1 MNSFADNRRAR
12 FTEAVAQN
20 PKLRVGLIALLAIAV
35 GLIGGAAVA
44 FGPFWAGFAVLA
56 ALACA
61 YALLVNTNI
70 GLAASMMLITIF
82 PFGTLPF
89 RVGVTFALLELVLAA
104 LMAVW
109 IFRLLSQP
117 DEQFEMGAL
126 GLAIIGWLGQTL
138 FSFLLGSNG
147 SPDFTTLHNYFKF
160 ILALLFYFSVIN
172 CVRTPAQASWF
183 LRCVIICGGVA
194 ALLGFVLYIMPD
206 ALALRFLV
214 MFGRFGYPTSG
225 RVLRYVEDDVNGME
239 RAIGLSVDPNSF
251 GGMLALIGV
260 IAIVQAVSEK
270 PVLDR
275 KLLLGIGGLISL
287 MVLLTASRAALGG
300 LAVGILYAATIR
312 YHKLWWGVAA
322 AGVAAVFAY
331 LVLGIGESFVERIVE
346 GAKFEDQANQMR
358 LDEFSNA
365 IEIIQRYPWFG
376 IGFAQAPD
384 IDLGAGVSN
393 IYLAM
398 GSRIGLLGL
407 AGFLAIMVAFFIRGW
422 RVLQTV
428 INQRGDIEL
437 GGRLIAL
444 QASILTALA
453 VGLLD
458 HYFFN
463 IEFSHMVALL
473 WGTIGLTQALEMSAD
488 RAFAQSQ
495 SSDSQIV
502 ESTL

>member
-1 MNSFADNRRAR
+1 VNSFADNRRPR
-12 FTEAVAQN
+12 FNELISQN
-20 PKLRVGLIALLAIAV
+20 PKFRVGLIALIAVAV

-56 ALACA
+56 ALGCA
-61 YALLVNTNI
+61 YALMINTNI
-70 GLAASMMLITIF
+70 GIAASLILITNF

-89 RVGVTFALLELVLAA
+89 RVGLTFAFLELVLIA

-126 GLAIIGWLGQTL
+126 GLAIIGWLGQTF

-147 SPDFTTLHNYFKF
+147 SPDTTTLHNYFKF
-160 ILALLFYFSVIN
+160 VLAILFYFSVIN
-172 CVRTPAQASWF
+172 CIRTPAQANWF
-183 LRCVIICGGVA
+183 LRCTILCGGFA
-194 ALLGFVLYIMPD
+194 ALIGFVLYFLPD
-206 ALALRFLV
+206 ALALRILV

-239 RAIGLSVDPNSF
+239 RAIGFSVDPNSF

-270 PVLDR
+270 PVLNR
-275 KLLLGIGGLISL
+275 KLLFGISGLMSL

-300 LAVGILYAATIR
+300 LGVGVLYAATIR

-346 GAKFEDQANQMR
+346 GIQFEDQANQMR
-358 LDEFSNA
+358 LDEFNNA

-407 AGFLAIMVAFFIRGW
+407 AGFLAIMVAFFVRGW
-422 RVLQTV
+422 RVLQVV
-428 INQRGDIEL
+428 IGVRGDIEL
-437 GGRLIAL
+437 GGRLIAV

-473 WGTIGLTQALEMSAD
+473 WGSVGLALALEMSAE
-488 RAFAQSQ
+488 RALAQSEEPQ
-495 SSDSQIV
+495 S
-502 ESTL
+502 